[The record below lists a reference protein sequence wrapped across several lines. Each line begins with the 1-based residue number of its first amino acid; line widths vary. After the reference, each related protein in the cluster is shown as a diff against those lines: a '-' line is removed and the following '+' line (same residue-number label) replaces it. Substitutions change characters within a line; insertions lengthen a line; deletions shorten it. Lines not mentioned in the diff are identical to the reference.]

1 MSNRTKDSIT
11 TRHRRRC
18 PAYRD
23 RNAACRCTPTYQAQ
37 VGSGKDRVSRSFPTY
52 AAAKG
57 WRDDA
62 RSALRRGTLVTGKAP
77 PLREAGKEC
86 VELMRAGVLR
96 TRSGDPYKP
105 STIRAYDD
113 ALRLRLNPEMG
124 AMRLSE
130 IQSKHLQKLIERW
143 QVDGLDPSTIR
154 NTLMPLRVVYRR
166 ALRLGDVAVNP
177 TANLDLPAVR
187 GQRERIAT
195 AQEAAILIGLVP
207 VEDQAIWATAF
218 YAGPRRAELM
228 ALDWERDVDLKA
240 NIFRITEGWDVVEQ
254 GEVGVKSRAGKRT
267 LPIIKR
273 LRPIL
278 LEHAVR
284 TGRRKG
290 LVFGRDAEHPFT
302 PTWIQKRADRAWA
315 AAEER
320 RREQIDA
327 GVLDPETSAPIRRIT
342 LHECRH
348 TFASL
353 MIAAQVRGGAFNPKV
368 LQTLMGHQSIQ
379 ITYDRYG
386 HLFPGSETAAGE
398 ALERYLEAADGS

>member
-11 TRHRRRC
+11 ARHRRRC
-18 PAYRD
+18 PAYNDRD
-23 RNAACRCTPTYQAQ
+23 AECRCTPTYQAQ
-37 VGSGKDRVSRSFPTY
+37 VGTGKDRVSRTFPSH

-62 RSALRRGTLVTGKAP
+62 RSALRRGTLVVGKSP
-77 PLREAGKEC
+77 TLRDAGKEC

-113 ALRLRLNPEMG
+113 ALRLRLNPEIG

-143 QVDGLDPSTIR
+143 QVNGLDASTIR

-177 TANLDLPAVR
+177 TTNLDLPAVR
-187 GQRERIAT
+187 GTRERIAT
-195 AQEAAILIGLVP
+195 PHEAALLIALVP

-218 YAGPRRAELM
+218 YAGPRRSELM
-228 ALDWERDVDLKA
+228 ALDWERDVDLKLD
-240 NIFRITEGWDVVEQ
+240 ILRINEGWDVVEQ
-254 GEVGVKSRAGKRT
+254 DEVGVKSRSGKRA
-267 LPIIKR
+267 LPIIKQ
-273 LRPIL
+273 LRQIL

-284 TGRRKG
+284 AGRGRKG
-290 LVFGRDAEHPFT
+290 LVLGRDAEHPFT
-302 PTWIQKRADRAWA
+302 PTWIQKRADRAWGL
-315 AAEER
+315 AEAER
-320 RREQIDA
+320 LAKVKAGELDA
-327 GVLDPETSAPIRRIT
+327 ETSKPIVRIT

-353 MIAAQVRGGAFNPKV
+353 MIAAQVRAGEFNPKV

-386 HLFPGSETAAGE
+386 HLFPGSETAAG
-398 ALERYLEAADGS
+398 ASLERYLEASDG